1 MTQQALEE
9 FIAGLPAVEQ
19 TEAYGYRFFFVGSER
34 MLPFATMASNDSEYD
49 NKSNLDREG
58 VYRVNIGVS
67 KESFDR
73 LVGHISVADCDFAQL
88 NAFLP
93 HPDYAKQHFLCILAP
108 TGDQLRRTQA
118 LLEEA
123 HGIAVRR
130 QARKG
135 QAKPSGDKGEPE

>member
-1 MTQQALEE
+1 MSQQELEA
-9 FIAGLPAVEQ
+9 FIAGLPDVEQ
-19 TEAYGYRFFFVGSER
+19 SEAFGYQFFFVGSER
-34 MLPFATMASNDSEYD
+34 MLPFATIASNDNEYD

-67 KESFDR
+67 KETFDR
-73 LVGHISVADCDFAQL
+73 LVGDISVADCDFSQL

-123 HGIAVRR
+123 HAIALRR
-130 QARKG
+130 QERKE
-135 QAKPSGDKGEPE
+135 QAKRSGD

>member
-1 MTQQALEE
+1 MTQKELEH
-9 FIAGLPAVEQ
+9 FIADLPAVEQ
-19 TEAYGYRFFFVGSER
+19 SEAFGYRFFFVGSER
-34 MLPFATMASNDSEYD
+34 MLPFATIASNDSEYD

-67 KESFDR
+67 KETFDR
-73 LVGHISVADCDFAQL
+73 LVGDIAVDECDFTQL
-88 NAFLP
+88 DAFLP
-93 HPDYAKQHFLCILAP
+93 HPDYAKQHFICILAP

-130 QARKG
+130 QERKEN
-135 QAKPSGDKGEPE
+135 AKQRAT